1 MQVVLLQ
8 SRLWMILWRRPMK
21 ACGRLEAAESI
32 DVAEM
37 ISQLEA
43 AAESSRKLRHLVS
56 SELPDASWENREELD
71 EIIERNP
78 EKFNGTNAEKVNASG
93 NKWYLPVRTLG
104 QELIVR
110 CSLVKSAHA
119 ADD

>member
-1 MQVVLLQ
+1 MNASCPSAIASLDDSLAPAYE
-8 SRLWMILWRRPMK
+8 SLR
-21 ACGRLEAAESI
+21 RLEAAESI

-93 NKWYLPVRTLG
+93 NKWYLPFTRWA
-104 QELIVR
+104 R
-110 CSLVKSAHA
+110 SL
-119 ADD
+119 